1 MQDVAACQAAT
12 AALLRGVANSMA
24 PFSLDYTPSLLEQY
38 MQLFC
43 SSIRLQLLARALP
56 GKLTWQLYSL
66 VYSYTRIKAGSSQ
79 DQDVPDKEALLPI
92 VASFDTVIPQLQV
105 DYLELCPRIS
115 QVWLK
120 NLNHQW

>member
-56 GKLTWQLYSL
+56 SKLTWQLYSL

-92 VASFDTVIPQLQV
+92 VTSFDTVIPQLQV

-115 QVWLK
+115 QVCYN
-120 NLNHQW
+120 NLNYQQ